1 MGSDSKF
8 KAEMI
13 EYLESCHVGQ
23 FCTGSLDEVREKVNQ
38 DVQSDGYIN
47 PVESLP
53 KRVPEQ
59 CADECGQ
66 CDQCKENKAW
76 WDALPDILVD
86 IIF

>member
-1 MGSDSKF
+1 MGPDSKF

-53 KRVPEQ
+53 KQVSGNVQ
-59 CADECGQ
+59 MNADNVISAKKIRHGGM
-66 CDQCKENKAW
+66 
-76 WDALPDILVD
+76 LSLTY
-86 IIF
+86 